1 MSSAL
6 PRDAREREKQTKKT
20 LAVITLSSSE
30 FRFICVRQRHETMVI
45 ITVITLRRLLG
56 FGPCQRSGDRL
67 GGNNECCQAG
77 HPFWQR
83 RSAKGM
89 NGTMARNDITV
100 PLISCQFETP
110 AVFILER
117 LFVFIIGA
125 PPSRRP
131 KGKHSFPLLAQLAS
145 QRRHLLLCIS
155 RKWHFQNQCTHL
167 FFPPKCVY
175 SGQKWFCE
183 CILHREEG
191 DASNRNFLEW
201 CRFKHNSLCRDP

>member
-1 MSSAL
+1 MSQCQVL
-6 PRDAREREKQTKKT
+6 CHRMPGREKTKKT
-20 LAVITLSSSE
+20 LQVINTVLLRVQIHLCASTPWNDRHNNSHYFASSAWLWALP
-30 FRFICVRQRHETMVI
+30 T
-45 ITVITLRRLLG
+45 
-56 FGPCQRSGDRL
+56 FGGHT
-67 GGNNECCQAG
+67 GGNNECCQTG
-77 HPFWQR
+77 YPFWQR

-100 PLISCQFETP
+100 PLISCQFETS

-155 RKWHFQNQCTHL
+155 RKWHFQNQCIYL

-175 SGQKWFCE
+175 SGAK
-183 CILHREEG
+183 
-191 DASNRNFLEW
+191 
-201 CRFKHNSLCRDP
+201 